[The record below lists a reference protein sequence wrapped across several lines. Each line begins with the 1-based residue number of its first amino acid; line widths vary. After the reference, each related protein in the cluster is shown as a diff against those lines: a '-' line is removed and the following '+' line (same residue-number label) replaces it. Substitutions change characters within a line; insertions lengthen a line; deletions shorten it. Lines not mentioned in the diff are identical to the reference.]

1 MLNDMKDT
9 FSIGEF
15 SKLFGIDVQ
24 TLRYYDSIS
33 LMEPAYREPNT
44 GYRSYRF
51 DQVYRFAQIRYLR
64 QLGCSLDQ
72 IREYLD
78 GRDRNT
84 SMQVLRDQSDQLR
97 RKWEHLVQIDS
108 VIQRKIGFIEH
119 SVIDLDTTFMGVKSF
134 DERYYIPIGNEE
146 SLYASEEFYFYPTL
160 VFYHE
165 EGKRF
170 GSYLHDWTAGDLT
183 ADDRLTPR
191 IEKIVAGDFFCA
203 YHVGP
208 YHTMHETF
216 ERMRSHA
223 RGLKLGPVPVDFNII
238 DQFVERDSNKY
249 ITEVQIPILA
259 K

>member
-84 SMQVLRDQSDQLR
+84 SMQVLRDHSDQLR
-97 RKWEHLVQIDS
+97 R
-108 VIQRKIGFIEH
+108 
-119 SVIDLDTTFMGVKSF
+119 
-134 DERYYIPIGNEE
+134 
-146 SLYASEEFYFYPTL
+146 
-160 VFYHE
+160 
-165 EGKRF
+165 
-170 GSYLHDWTAGDLT
+170 
-183 ADDRLTPR
+183 
-191 IEKIVAGDFFCA
+191 
-203 YHVGP
+203 
-208 YHTMHETF
+208 
-216 ERMRSHA
+216 
-223 RGLKLGPVPVDFNII
+223 
-238 DQFVERDSNKY
+238 
-249 ITEVQIPILA
+249 
-259 K
+259 